1 MSLTNTPGI
10 ALANDSMADHCTAE
24 HLFLLFGNF
33 RGGAVH
39 AHGVASR
46 QRRPESTC
54 TYTLG
59 SRTRRV
65 AYTLV
70 SPPLLENNC
79 SFPSLPRKGYAFL
92 RVQIPEL
99 RDIFVVTPI
108 SGGVER
114 GGQDLAVKSLCS
126 GKCPLCIL
134 WVSAVSLLQGRNWL

>member
-1 MSLTNTPGI
+1 MIPWQVIAQLNIFSCCLETSVTGPARAHGI
-10 ALANDSMADHCTAE
+10 ASLQC
-24 HLFLLFGNF
+24 
-33 RGGAVH
+33 
-39 AHGVASR
+39 
-46 QRRPESTC
+46 RPESTC

-59 SRTRRV
+59 SRTRHV

-79 SFPSLPRKGYAFL
+79 PFPSLPRKGYAFL

-99 RDIFVVTPI
+99 RGIFVVTPI

-114 GGQDLAVKSLCS
+114 EGQDLAVKSFLS

-134 WVSAVSLLQGRNWL
+134 WVSAVSLLQGRNWV